1 MREALRDVAR
11 SVTAHIPGRPMLSST
26 EAASAAS
33 PAELGPL
40 LAEALELSRTRA
52 GSTPGDAV
60 SGGLADLFA
69 KAYLVLATRD
79 RSESPKISAAT
90 AARLVNS
97 VTETSGAEGLADHA
111 LPGPGQ
117 PVGFAADIKPLFRAR
132 DRQSMSFAFDL
143 WSYDDVRSR
152 AADIVRRLR
161 EGTMPCD
168 GRWPA
173 AQVEVFQRWLDT
185 GLRP

>member
-1 MREALRDVAR
+1 
-11 SVTAHIPGRPMLSST
+11 
-26 EAASAAS
+26 
-33 PAELGPL
+33 
-40 LAEALELSRTRA
+40 
-52 GSTPGDAV
+52 
-60 SGGLADLFA
+60 
-69 KAYLVLATRD
+69 
-79 RSESPKISAAT
+79 
-90 AARLVNS
+90 
-97 VTETSGAEGLADHA
+97 
-111 LPGPGQ
+111 
-117 PVGFAADIKPLFRAR
+117 
-132 DRQSMSFAFDL
+132 MSFAFDL